1 MSTSALAGSGSVID
15 VYAIVNQL
23 MTIEQRPVAAAK
35 KRVSSVDVSISA
47 MSRLKGLVDKVG
59 SSAKALEDQIM
70 LSGRSVSSS
79 DSALLRATV
88 SNSASASPG
97 TFAVKN
103 TVLAKS
109 QRTAFP
115 SFASNAPLSG
125 TFTLQNVSNDFAGQ
139 SVVAGT
145 SYRVVTL
152 GSSTLA
158 QWQASF
164 TQVGGAELTAIPGVG
179 DTIEARGASTLTG
192 GGSIVP
198 SVVTIALTGATGTLE
213 GLRDAFN
220 SRADLS
226 GKISASIVNTG
237 QDVDTVSVAATGRY
251 RVASAGNSTLAQW
264 QQYFTQVGGGA
275 LISIPQVGDTVEAAA
290 PGTLQGGGTVSAAT
304 STVASGK
311 TYQVADPGS
320 TTLAVWQASFTQVDG
335 AELSAIPNV
344 GDVLVAKTSG
354 SITGSASFFPQ
365 DKYIFAL
372 SAAKTGSTATFT
384 AVGTA
389 GSGLVV
395 NPLLGQASANATA
408 EVNGLAVASKSN
420 SFTEAIPGVSF
431 DILKAD
437 VSVAGA
443 TASITDN
450 RATLK
455 DRLKSFAADLTA
467 LNQGLST
474 LTKPGSKDEQAGP
487 LAGNSGIT
495 GLRLAISSAY
505 SSGFTITGASGAGN
519 AYRWADLGLEVNR
532 DGSVTIRQSDLD
544 KAIDG
549 ITMGYGAAREIGR
562 EMLGGFT
569 STVRTAL
576 DSFRGAAGTI
586 QGSLGVLQTN
596 RSRLSTNVSELESK
610 VERTRKSLF
619 AKYAALDA
627 KLAGLSQVSANV
639 RSSLGRLSG

>member
-15 VYAIVNQL
+15 VNGIVNQL
-23 MTIEQRPVAAAK
+23 IRIEQRPVEAAK
-35 KRVSSVDVSISA
+35 QRVSSVDVSISA

-70 LSGRSVSSS
+70 LSGRSVTSS

-145 SYRVVTL
+145 SYRVVSL
-152 GSSTLA
+152 GSSTLE

-164 TQVGGAELTAIPGVG
+164 TEVGGGELTAIPGVG
-179 DTIEARGASTLTG
+179 DTIEAPSASTLTG

-198 SVVTIALTGATGTLE
+198 SQVEIDLTGATLE
-213 GLRDAFN
+213 GLRDAIN

-226 GKISASIVNTG
+226 GLISASIVNTG
-237 QDVDTVSVAATGRY
+237 QDTDTASVTTASQY
-251 RVASAGNSTLAQW
+251 RVASAGNSTLEQW
-264 QQYFTQVGGGA
+264 QRYFTQVGGGT
-275 LISIPQVGDTVEAAA
+275 LISIPGVGDIVEAAA
-290 PGTLQGGGTVSAAT
+290 TGTLQGGGTVSAAT

-311 TYQVADPGS
+311 TYQVAAPGS
-320 TTLAVWQASFTQVDG
+320 TTLADWQASFTQVGG
-335 AELSAIPNV
+335 AGLSTIPGV
-344 GDVLVAKTSG
+344 GDVLVARTSG
-354 SITGSASFFPQ
+354 PIAGGASFFPQ
-365 DKYIFAL
+365 DKYILAL
-372 SAAKTGSTATFT
+372 SGSKTGSTATFT
-384 AVGTA
+384 AGGTA

-437 VSVAGA
+437 ASVAGA

-467 LNQGLST
+467 LNQGLAT
-474 LTKPGSKDEQAGP
+474 LTKPGSKGEQAGP

-495 GLRLAISSAY
+495 GLSMAISSAY
-505 SSGFTITGASGAGN
+505 SSGFKITGASGTNN

-576 DSFRGAAGTI
+576 DSFRGTAGTI
-586 QGSLGVLQTN
+586 QGSLEVLQTN

-610 VERTRKSLF
+610 VERTRKSLL

>member
-15 VYAIVNQL
+15 VNGIVNQL
-23 MTIEQRPVAAAK
+23 IRIEQRPVEAAK
-35 KRVSSVDVSISA
+35 QRVSSVDVSISA

-145 SYRVVTL
+145 SYRVVSL
-152 GSSTLA
+152 GSSTLE

-164 TQVGGAELTAIPGVG
+164 TEVGGAELTAIPGVG
-179 DTIEARGASTLTG
+179 DTIEARSAGTLTG

-198 SVVTIALTGATGTLE
+198 SEVAIPLTGATATLE
-213 GLRDAFN
+213 GLRDAIN

-226 GKISASIVNTG
+226 GLISASIVNTG
-237 QDVDTVSVAATGRY
+237 QDTDTASVTTASQY
-251 RVASAGNSTLAQW
+251 RVASAGNSTLEQW
-264 QQYFTQVGGGA
+264 QRYFTQVGGGT
-275 LISIPQVGDTVEAAA
+275 LISIPGVGDIVEAAA
-290 PGTLQGGGTVSAAT
+290 TGTLQGGGTVSAAT

-311 TYQVADPGS
+311 TYQVAAPGS
-320 TTLAVWQASFTQVDG
+320 TTLADWQASFTQVGG
-335 AELSAIPNV
+335 AGLSTIPGV
-344 GDVLVAKTSG
+344 GDVLVARTSG
-354 SITGSASFFPQ
+354 PITGGASFFPQ
-365 DKYIFAL
+365 DKYILAL
-372 SAAKTGSTATFT
+372 SGSKTGSTATFT
-384 AVGTA
+384 AEGTA

-437 VSVAGA
+437 ASVAGA

-467 LNQGLST
+467 LNQGLAT

-495 GLRLAISSAY
+495 GLSMAISSAY
-505 SSGFTITGASGAGN
+505 SSGFKITGASGTNN

-576 DSFRGAAGTI
+576 DSFRGTAGTI
-586 QGSLGVLQTN
+586 QGSLEVLQTN

-610 VERTRKSLF
+610 VERTRKSLL